1 VSKEITARK
10 FKANFLPKYFAFLGK
25 GRTKRKKYVV
35 GRYKEIRK
43 QCKFYSGNEREKI
56 CKIGVRW
63 KIILIWIKRN
73 GF

>member
-1 VSKEITARK
+1 M
-10 FKANFLPKYFAFLGK
+10 
-25 GRTKRKKYVV
+25 KRKKYVV

-43 QCKFYSGNEREKI
+43 RCKYYSGNKREKV